1 MVTRC
6 ISAKQ
11 EPILPPE
18 QKWGM
23 TMILEPKMV
32 DRYMN
37 IYGKINSGEIY
48 AEQPAPILLYK
59 TYWIV
64 L

>member
-1 MVTRC
+1 MSVMVTQC
-6 ISAKQ
+6 ISVKQ
-11 EPILPPE
+11 EPILPRE

-32 DRYMN
+32 DRCMN

-48 AEQPAPILLYK
+48 AEQPAPIRLY
-59 TYWIV
+59 TIF
-64 L
+64 

>member
-1 MVTRC
+1 MSVMAARC

-11 EPILPPE
+11 VLILLPE

-23 TMILEPKMV
+23 TTILEPKMV

-37 IYGKINSGEIY
+37 IYGKTNSGEIY
-48 AEQPAPILLYK
+48 AEQPAPIRLYK
-59 TYWIV
+59 IF
-64 L
+64 